1 MEYQGTKAVIQRAK
15 AADDPSLD
23 SLAKSILER
32 SYREPQDVIA
42 MMHSDSQSTQQK
54 ASAVA
59 LKLGNLLL
67 PILLDSLPVGKPN
80 DLIWEL
86 QQAMAI
92 QNASRAK
99 ITKILLD
106 LLKDQRELEP
116 DNPFAAPEDRA
127 PIRRVCDEAY
137 LLLRRLQVVN
147 ETDNQLYL
155 NENGFLKMSLPE
167 RDSEIKRWQGEKTW
181 VPLYEQEAETR

>member
-1 MEYQGTKAVIQRAK
+1 MEYQGTKAIIQRAK
-15 AADDPSLD
+15 AVDDPSLD

-32 SYREPQDVIA
+32 SYREPGDVVGL
-42 MMHSDSQSTQQK
+42 MHTDSQDTKQK

-59 LKLGNLLL
+59 LKLGNLVL
-67 PILLDSLPVGKPN
+67 PMLLDSLPVGKPN

-86 QQAMAI
+86 QQALTL

-116 DNPFAAPEDRA
+116 DNPFASAEDRA
-127 PIRRVCDEAY
+127 PVRRVCDEAY

-155 NENGFLKMSLPE
+155 NENAFMKMSMPE
-167 RDSEIKRWQGEKTW
+167 RDAEIKRWQGERTW
-181 VPLYEQEAETR
+181 IPLYEQEAKAR